1 MQEEEAPVRLSQ
13 GNAIDGL
20 DFLLDV
26 FTLQVIAGML
36 MGMAWCL
43 FGVGVGSPIYRV
55 YQLQCKSCC
64 N

>member
-20 DFLLDV
+20 DFLLDG
-26 FTLQVIAGML
+26 FTLQMIAGVL

-43 FGVGVGSPIYRV
+43 FGVGSPIYRV